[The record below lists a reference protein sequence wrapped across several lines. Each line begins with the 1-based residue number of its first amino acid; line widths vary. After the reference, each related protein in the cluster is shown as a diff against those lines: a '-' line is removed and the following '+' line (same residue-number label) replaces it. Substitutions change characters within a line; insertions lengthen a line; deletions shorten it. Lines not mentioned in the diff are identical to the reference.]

1 MLLASHTT
9 LQGDLER
16 GAVLVAITTS
26 LLLLT
31 ALMRAPL
38 TTLND
43 WLVHRAAW
51 LVG

>member
-26 LLLLT
+26 LLLLRRLWKT
-31 ALMRAPL
+31 QPVCAKMGL
-38 TTLND
+38 
-43 WLVHRAAW
+43 
-51 LVG
+51 

>member
-26 LLLLT
+26 SR
-31 ALMRAPL
+31 RAKSSRARP
-38 TTLND
+38 TISS
-43 WLVHRAAW
+43 LVPSE
-51 LVG
+51 